1 MKATSALSGAGHLS
15 TEGLLVKYFA
25 FFISILLQASRKGNV
40 MANFFHPLPPSLRLT
55 FAAMSSSLPHDNVT
69 PFDDPEKTKKEQV
82 TEMFDKVAKRYDR
95 VNRVLSAGIDINWRK
110 KAISILRNDKPERML
125 DVATG
130 TGDMAIL
137 ACTLLQP
144 QMIIGID
151 ISEQMLEFG
160 RKKVEKEGLTQFIQL
175 QKGDSETINFPD
187 NSFDA
192 VTVAFGVRNFE
203 NLEKGLKEMLRVLK
217 PDGRLIVLEFSRPR
231 TKIFRNLYN
240 LYMGIVAPEVARWFS
255 QNKKAYK
262 YLNESAKLFP
272 ERQAFADILKNAG
285 YSNTSF
291 KPLSAGICCIY
302 TGQKFVG

>member
-1 MKATSALSGAGHLS
+1 
-15 TEGLLVKYFA
+15 
-25 FFISILLQASRKGNV
+25 
-40 MANFFHPLPPSLRLT
+40 
-55 FAAMSSSLPHDNVT
+55 MSSSLPHDNIT
-69 PFDDPEKTKKEQV
+69 PFDDQEKTKKEQV
-82 TEMFDKVAKRYDR
+82 AEMFDRVAGGYDR
-95 VNRVLSAGIDINWRK
+95 LNRALSAGIDMNWRK
-110 KAISILRNDKPERML
+110 KAISILRNDKPERIL

-137 ACTLLQP
+137 ACALLNP
-144 QMIIGID
+144 KKIIGID
-151 ISEQMLEFG
+151 ISEQMLEIG
-160 RKKVEKEGLTQFIQL
+160 RKKVEKEGLTQVIQL

-192 VTVAFGVRNFE
+192 VMVAFGVRNFE
-203 NLEKGLKEMLRVLK
+203 NLEKGLKEMLRVLE
-217 PDGRLIVLEFSRPR
+217 PDGKLLVLEFSRPR

-240 LYMGIVAPEVARWFS
+240 LYMGVVAPEVARWFS
-255 QNKKAYK
+255 QNKKAYQ

-302 TGQKFVG
+302 TGQKFAG